1 MNSDSLLDDRQ
12 FVCRASPCSPYC
24 ELDFGHDD
32 GRCRED
38 RPKPA
43 TGCRQAPRERPRRS
57 LRLKLV
63 HEASTVPRSGCTIAE
78 RLAEE
83 PGGCEPSGGWFGGC
97 CGIGRKWYMGGAA
110 RAATKSIPGY
120 SAKTG

>member
-1 MNSDSLLDDRQ
+1 MVDVEGAAAREPPPEHDAKPGRLCLQPTGDQGFESFSLQRR
-12 FVCRASPCSPYC
+12 VYC

-32 GRCRED
+32 GRYRED

-78 RLAEE
+78 RLA
-83 PGGCEPSGGWFGGC
+83 
-97 CGIGRKWYMGGAA
+97 
-110 RAATKSIPGY
+110 
-120 SAKTG
+120 